1 MADECPGSDWQPTRT
16 PNFARR
22 LSPHTGA
29 MLALRIVADLSFL
42 ISSLVLAGLAATST
56 QAAAQIISRN
66 DLLD

>member
-1 MADECPGSDWQPTRT
+1 
-16 PNFARR
+16 
-22 LSPHTGA
+22 